1 MDKNTII
8 GFSLIVAL
16 LVGYSWFTKPSE
28 EQIKA
33 QQAYNDSIRQVQA
46 EQAAIREMEFAQA
59 QAYADSINNDKP
71 AADYGAFNPLTVGQE
86 QYYTLENDSLLV
98 TLSNKGGSIVSVQL
112 KGYLTSDKEPLVL
125 FDQND
130 AKTQFT
136 LVTNNNRIVESG
148 NLYFTATQV
157 NDSSITMALQMD
169 STSALYLHYN
179 LGKNAYLVNMSMEA
193 MSMDKYLSPQMTS
206 LDWSWDMKIRKQER
220 SKKFE
225 GRYSGIYYK
234 FYDDEVENLSN
245 DADDREDLSN
255 RIHWIACKDQFFST
269 VFIAEES
276 YFTNTQV
283 ESTISKESNY
293 LKDCK
298 IVANSN
304 MCDLQGNDVTHF
316 TYYFGP
322 NSYQLLSSLDDN
334 VENSEYQYNLEEMIP
349 LGWGIFGWVNKY
361 LIIPIF
367 NFLGSFISNYGLVI
381 FLLTLIVKL
390 VLLPFTYKSYMST
403 AKMRVLRPEIEKI
416 NAKIPEDKPMER
428 QQATMALYRKVGVSP
443 MGGCLPML
451 LQMPFLFALFVFFPA
466 AIELRQQGFLWAD
479 DLSSYDAIVSWT
491 THIPFISSYYGNH
504 VSLFCLLMAIANIA
518 STKISMDSQNT
529 GQQQMPMMK
538 WMMYLMPVM
547 FLFFFNDYASGLCYY
562 YLISTL
568 LTLLQTFIF
577 RMSINDEK
585 LLAQLKANA
594 NKPQKK
600 SGFMARMEQ
609 MQKEQLARQRE
620 MIKQQQKRR

>member
-8 GFSLIVAL
+8 GFSLILAL
-16 LVGYSWFTKPSE
+16 LVGYSWYTKPTE

-33 QQAYNDSIRQVQA
+33 QQAYYDSIQIVQA
-46 EQAAIREMEFAQA
+46 QEAALREMEFQQA
-59 QAYADSINNDKP
+59 QAYADSINKGKP
-71 AADYGAFNPLTVGQE
+71 TVDYGAFNALTVGQE
-86 QYYTLENDSLLV
+86 QLYTLENDSLLV

-112 KGYLTSDKEPLVL
+112 KGYLTSDKEPLIL
-125 FDQND
+125 FDQSD

-136 LVTNNNRIVESG
+136 LVTNNNRIIDSD
-148 NLYFTATQV
+148 NLYFTAKQV
-157 NDSSITMALQMD
+157 SDSSITMALQMD
-169 STSALYLHYN
+169 STSALYMHYN
-179 LGKNAYLVNMSMEA
+179 LHKDAYLVNMSMEA
-193 MSMDKYLSPQMTS
+193 VGMDKYLSPQMTS

-225 GRYSGIYYK
+225 GRYSGLYYK

-245 DADDREDLSN
+245 ESDDREDLSN

-269 VFIAEES
+269 VFIAQES

-298 IVANSN
+298 IVTSSN
-304 MCDLQGNDVTHF
+304 FDVYGNEVTHF
-316 TYYFGP
+316 SYYFGP

-334 VENSEYQYNLEEMIP
+334 VENSEHELNLDEMIP

-390 VLLPFTYKSYMST
+390 ILLPFTYKSYMST

-451 LQMPFLFALFVFFPA
+451 LQMPILFALFVFFPA

-479 DLSSYDAIVSWT
+479 DLSSYDSIFSWT
-491 THIPFISSYYGNH
+491 TYIPIISTYYGNH
-504 VSLFCLLMAIANIA
+504 VSLFCLLMALANIV

-547 FLFFFNDYASGLCYY
+547 FLFFFNDYASGLSYY
-562 YLISTL
+562 YFISTL

-577 RMSINDEK
+577 RLSVNDEK
-585 LLAQLKANA
+585 LLAKLKANSG
-594 NKPQKK
+594 KPQKK
-600 SGFMARMEQ
+600 SGFMERLEK
-609 MQKEQLARQRE
+609 MQKEQMARQRE
-620 MIKQQQKRR
+620 MLKEQQKKRR

>member
-8 GFSLIVAL
+8 GFTLIVAL
-16 LVGYSWFTKPSE
+16 LVGYSWYTKPSE

-33 QQAYNDSIRQVQA
+33 QQAYADSIRMVQA
-46 EQAAIREMEFAQA
+46 EQEAIREMEFQQA
-59 QAYADSINNDKP
+59 QANADKAVSQQV
-71 AADYGAFNPLTVGQE
+71 ADYGVFNAVAVGE
-86 QYYTLENDSLLV
+86 EKLYTIQNDSLLV

-112 KGYLTSDKEPLVL
+112 KGYSNFNHEPLVL
-125 FDQND
+125 FDQTD
-130 AKTQFT
+130 AKSQFT
-136 LVTNNNRIVESG
+136 LVTNNNRIVESS
-148 NLYFTATQV
+148 NLYFQV
-157 NDSSITMALQMD
+157 KDVTD
-169 STSALYLHYN
+169 STLTMVLPADSTGAGLYLHYN
-179 LGKNAYLVNMSMEA
+179 LYKDSYMVALSME
-193 MSMDKYLSPQMTS
+193 SVGMDKYLSPQMTS
-206 LDWSWDMKIRKQER
+206 LDWTWNMKIRQQER

-225 GRYSGIYYK
+225 GRYSGLYYK
-234 FYDDEVENLSN
+234 YWDDEVENLSN
-245 DADDREDLSN
+245 ESDDREDLSN

-283 ESTISKESNY
+283 ESTISKDPNY
-293 LKDCK
+293 LKECN
-298 IVANSN
+298 IVTSS
-304 MCDLQGNDVTHF
+304 DLFNDAGVTHF
-316 TYYFGP
+316 SYYFGP

-334 VENSEYQYNLEEMIP
+334 IEKSEHQYHLEDMIP
-349 LGWGIFGWVNKY
+349 LGWGIFGWVNKF

-390 VLLPFTYKSYMST
+390 ILLPFTYKSYIST

-451 LQMPFLFALFVFFPA
+451 LQMPVLFALFVFFPA
-466 AIELRQQGFLWAD
+466 AIELRQQGFLWAE
-479 DLSSYDAIVSWT
+479 DLSSYDSIFSWT
-491 THIPFISSYYGNH
+491 TYIPFISTYYGNH
-504 VSLFCLLMAIANIA
+504 ISLFCLLMAIANIV

-538 WMMYLMPVM
+538 WMMYLMPIM
-547 FLFFFNDYASGLCYY
+547 FLFFFNDYASGLSYY
-562 YLISTL
+562 YFISTV

-577 RMSINDEK
+577 RMSVNDEK
-585 LLAQLKANA
+585 LLAKLKANSG
-594 NKPQKK
+594 KPQKQ
-600 SGFMARMEQ
+600 SGFMARLEK
-609 MQKEQLARQRE
+609 MQKEQMARQRE
-620 MIKQQQKRR
+620 MLKEQQKRR

>member
-8 GFSLIVAL
+8 GFVLILAL
-16 LVGYSWFTKPSE
+16 LVGYSWYTKPSE
-28 EQIKA
+28 EQIKQ
-33 QQAYNDSIRQVQA
+33 QQAYADSILLVQA
-46 EQAAIREMEFAQA
+46 EQAALREMEYQQA
-59 QAYADSINNDKP
+59 QAYTDSINKGKP
-71 AADYGAFNPLTVGQE
+71 AVDYGAFNALTVGE
-86 QYYTLENDSLLV
+86 EKLYTIENDSLLV
-98 TLSNKGGSIVSVQL
+98 TLSNKGGNIVSVQL
-112 KGYLTSDKEPLVL
+112 KGYLNSDKEPLVL

-148 NLYFTATQV
+148 SLYFTPTQIT
-157 NDSSITMALQMD
+157 DSTITMALQMD
-169 STSALYLHYN
+169 SASALYLHYD
-179 LGKNAYLVNMSMEA
+179 LRKDAYMVNMSIEA
-193 MSMDKYLSPQMTS
+193 MGMEKYLSPQMTS

-225 GRYSGIYYK
+225 GRYSGLYYK

-269 VFIAEES
+269 VFIAQES

-298 IVANSN
+298 VFTSSN
-304 MCDLQGNDVTHF
+304 FDVSGNEVTHF
-316 TYYFGP
+316 SYYFGP

-334 VENSEYQYNLEEMIP
+334 VENSEHQLNLEEMIP
-349 LGWGIFGWVNKY
+349 LGWGIFGWVNKF

-367 NFLGSFISNYGLVI
+367 NFLGSFISNYGLII

-390 VLLPFTYKSYMST
+390 VLLPFTYKSYLST

-451 LQMPFLFALFVFFPA
+451 LQMPILFALFVFFPA

-479 DLSSYDAIVSWT
+479 DLSSYDAIFSWT

-504 VSLFCLLMAIANIA
+504 ISLFCLLMAIANIV
-518 STKISMDSQNT
+518 STKITMDSQNT

-547 FLFFFNDYASGLCYY
+547 FLFFFNDYASGLSYY

-577 RMSINDEK
+577 RMSVNDEK
-585 LLAQLKANA
+585 LLEKLKANA
-594 NKPQKK
+594 TKPQKK
-600 SGFMARMEQ
+600 SGFMARLEQ
-609 MQKEQLARQRE
+609 MQKEQMARQRE
-620 MIKQQQKRR
+620 MMKQQQKRR

>member
-8 GFSLIVAL
+8 GFSLILAL
-16 LVGYSWFTKPSE
+16 LVGYSWYTKPTE

-33 QQAYNDSIRQVQA
+33 QQAYNDSIYQIQA
-46 EQAAIREMEFAQA
+46 EQAALREMEFAQA
-59 QAYADSINNDKP
+59 QAYADSINKGKQ
-71 AADYGAFNPLTVGQE
+71 ADYGAFNALTIGE
-86 QYYTLENDSLLV
+86 EKYYTIENDSLLV

-125 FDQND
+125 FDQSD

-136 LVTNNNRIVESG
+136 LITNNNRIVESD
-148 NLYFTATQV
+148 NLYFNATQV
-157 NDSSITMALQMD
+157 SDSSITMALQMD
-169 STSALYLHYN
+169 STSALFLNYDLH
-179 LGKNAYLVNMSMEA
+179 KDTYLVNMSMEA
-193 MSMDKYLSPQMTS
+193 VGMDKYLSPQMTS

-225 GRYSGIYYK
+225 GRYSGLYYK

-276 YFTNTQV
+276 FFTNTQV
-283 ESTISKESNY
+283 ESAISKESNY

-298 IVANSN
+298 ILASSDL
-304 MCDLQGNDVTHF
+304 CDPRGNDVTHF

-322 NSYQLLSSLDDN
+322 NSYQLLSALDDN
-334 VENSEYQYNLEEMIP
+334 VENSEYHYDLEEMIP

-390 VLLPFTYKSYMST
+390 ILLPFTYKSYMST

-451 LQMPFLFALFVFFPA
+451 LQMPILFALFVFFPA

-479 DLSSYDAIVSWT
+479 DLSSYDSIFSWT
-491 THIPFISSYYGNH
+491 TYIPFISTYYGNH
-504 VSLFCLLMAIANIA
+504 VSLFCLLMAITNII
-518 STKISMDSQNT
+518 STKISMDSQAS

-538 WMMYLMPVM
+538 WMMYLMPLM

-577 RMSINDEK
+577 RLSINDEK
-585 LLAQLKANA
+585 LLAKLKANSG
-594 NKPQKK
+594 KPQKK
-600 SGFMARMEQ
+600 SGFMARLEQ
-609 MQKEQLARQRE
+609 MQKEQMARQRE
-620 MIKQQQKRR
+620 MLKQQQKRR

>member
-8 GFSLIVAL
+8 GFILIVAI
-16 LVGYSWFTKPSE
+16 LVGYSWYTQPSE

-33 QQAYNDSIRQVQA
+33 QQAYNDSIQQVQA
-46 EQAAIREMEFAQA
+46 EQAAVQALEASQA
-59 QAYADSINNDKP
+59 QAYADSIKQEQKL
-71 AADYGAFNPLTVGQE
+71 DYGVFTELTKGQE
-86 QYYTLENDSLLV
+86 EFYTIENDSIKL
-98 TLSNKGGSIVSVQL
+98 TLSNKGGIISAVEL
-112 KGYLTSDKEPLVL
+112 KGYTTYNKTPLVL

-136 LVTNNNRIVESG
+136 LITADNRIVES
-148 NLYFTATQV
+148 NELFFHAKKL
-157 NDSSITMALQMD
+157 NDSAIEMYLPVDND
-169 STSALYLHYN
+169 SYLTI
-179 LGKNAYLVNMSMEA
+179 AYTLTNGSYMVDMTIKANGMEQ
-193 MSMDKYLSPQMTS
+193 YLSRNMTELDLSWQMS
-206 LDWSWDMKIRKQER
+206 VRQQER

-225 GRYSGIYYK
+225 GRYSGVYYK
-234 FYDDEVENLSN
+234 FWDDDVDNLSN
-245 DADDREDLSN
+245 DGDDREELSG
-255 RIHWIACKDQFFST
+255 RVKWIACKDQFFSSIL
-269 VFIAEES
+269 IADS
-276 YFTNTQV
+276 YFNNPKV
-283 ESTISKESNY
+283 ESLVSKNDGY
-293 LKDCK
+293 LKDCSISTSCRFDITGK
-298 IVANSN
+298 QPTK
-304 MCDLQGNDVTHF
+304 LKYF
-316 TYYFGP
+316 FGP
-322 NSYQLLSSLDDN
+322 NSYQLLASMDDDI
-334 VENSEYQYNLEEMIP
+334 ENSEDQLDLEELIP

-367 NFLGSFISNYGLVI
+367 SFLGSFINNYGLII

-390 VLLPFTYKSYMST
+390 ILLPFTYKSYMST

-416 NAKIPEDKPMER
+416 NAKIPEDKPLER

-451 LQMPFLFALFVFFPA
+451 LQMPILFALFVFFPA

-479 DLSSYDAIVSWT
+479 DLSSYDAIVSWN

-504 VSLFCLLMAIANIA
+504 ISLFCLLMAIANIV
-518 STKISMDSQNT
+518 STKITMDSQNT

-547 FLFFFNDYASGLCYY
+547 FLFFFNDYASGLSYY

-577 RMSINDEK
+577 RMSVNDEK
-585 LLAQLKANA
+585 LLEKLKANA
-594 NKPQKK
+594 TKPQKK
-600 SGFMARMEQ
+600 SGFMARLEQ

-620 MIKQQQKRR
+620 MMKQQQKRR